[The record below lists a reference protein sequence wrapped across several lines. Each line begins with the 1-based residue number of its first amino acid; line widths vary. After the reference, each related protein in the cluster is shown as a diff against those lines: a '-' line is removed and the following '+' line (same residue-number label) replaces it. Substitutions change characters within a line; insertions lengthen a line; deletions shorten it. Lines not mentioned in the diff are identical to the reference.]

1 MLITTQILRL
11 IHSRIHCLL
20 FRKSWSINRLPFLK
34 HVNDTFGHKWG
45 DVYIAQTAQHL
56 RVFSEQG
63 DIVGRISGDE
73 FSVFMY
79 GYRTREE
86 LLQVVDS
93 FYAALDKN
101 PIQFPN
107 ELRTIKISG
116 GIYWLNEAQP
126 VSYEDMM
133 QKADSALYTAKRT
146 KKGSWF
152 VFNQTAV

>member
-20 FRKSWSINRLPFLK
+20 FRKSWSINRPPFLK

-146 KKGSWF
+146 KKGSWI